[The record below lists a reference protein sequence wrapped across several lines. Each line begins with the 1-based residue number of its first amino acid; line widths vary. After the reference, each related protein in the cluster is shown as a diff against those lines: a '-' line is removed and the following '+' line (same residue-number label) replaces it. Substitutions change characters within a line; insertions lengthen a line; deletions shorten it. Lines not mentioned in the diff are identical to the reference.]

1 MRTVNLLFYTDSMKK
16 IYIFPFLLVVA
27 AIAVAF
33 LAGRD
38 MVNKISASTTLT
50 LSTGEF
56 TPLQS
61 KAHVFTLFT
70 TPTPTPSDEK
80 LSGYCLYVPVLM
92 YHHVQPESVA
102 VQRGQTGLTVDP
114 SYFDQQMNYI
124 ATHGY
129 TTITAEQLVLA
140 LRNHTGVPPKS
151 IVVTLDDGY
160 QDNFDYAFPIFQKY
174 HLIGNLM
181 VATGLLGGVG
191 NNTYYTWD
199 ELKQMVQSGLIY
211 TTDHTWSHY
220 PMGSST
226 PDKDQMEIMTAKEEL
241 ESHLGNPQTIF
252 TYPYGTGYNNPRV
265 TQELMKDGFLGAY
278 STVGGSWQ
286 CDSYIY
292 ALRRIHIGNAPLSA
306 YGL

>member
-1 MRTVNLLFYTDSMKK
+1 MKHLQ
-16 IYIFPFLLVVA
+16 FTPAVFLVVA
-27 AIAVAF
+27 MLLAFTVARDVSSHSFAAVNNKVTTA
-33 LAGRD
+33 D
-38 MVNKISASTTLT
+38 MHA
-50 LSTGEF
+50 F
-56 TPLQS
+56 TPIQSAARLFSLQ
-61 KAHVFTLFT
+61 
-70 TPTPTPSDEK
+70 PTPTEKNMTMPSTGAPAA
-80 LSGYCLYVPVLM
+80 GYCLNVPVLM

-114 SYFDQQMNYI
+114 AYFDQQMNYI

-129 TTITAEQLVLA
+129 TTITAEQLIMA

-160 QDNFDYAFPIFQKY
+160 QDNYDFAYPIFQKY

-199 ELKQMVQSGLIY
+199 ELKQMVGSGLIY
-211 TTDHTWSHY
+211 ATDHTWSHY
-220 PMGSST
+220 SMGSST
-226 PDKDQMEIMTAKEEL
+226 PEKDQMEIMTAKQQL
-241 ESHLGNPQTIF
+241 ESNLGKQQTVF

-265 TQELMKDGFLGAY
+265 TQELIKDGFLGAY
-278 STVGGSWQ
+278 STVGGTWQ

-292 ALRRIHIGNAPLSA
+292 ALRRIHIGNAPLPS

>member
-1 MRTVNLLFYTDSMKK
+1 MKFSTVISYGLIVLLM
-16 IYIFPFLLVVA
+16 VV
-27 AIAVAF
+27 F
-33 LAGRD
+33 FFAGRD
-38 MVNKISASTTLT
+38 LVMKSSVAPIQKKHLVTN
-50 LSTGEF
+50 F

-61 KAHVFTLFT
+61 KASLFNKLP
-70 TPTPTPSDEK
+70 TPTPTPSNGNPGT
-80 LSGYCLYVPVLM
+80 GYCLYVPVLM
-92 YHHVQPESVA
+92 YHHVQPEAVA

-114 SYFDQQMNYI
+114 AFFDQQMGYI
-124 ATHGY
+124 ASHGY
-129 TTITAEQLVLA
+129 TAITAEQLVMA
-140 LRNHTGVPPKS
+140 LRNHTPLPPKS

-160 QDNFDYAFPIFQKY
+160 QDNFDYAYPIFQKY

-199 ELKQMVQSGLIY
+199 ELKQMVDSGLIY

-220 PMGSST
+220 SMGSST
-226 PDKDQMEIMTAKEEL
+226 PDKDQYEILTAKQQL
-241 ESHLGNPQTIF
+241 ESHLGKSQTIF

-265 TQELMKDGFLGAY
+265 TKELEQDGFLGAY
-278 STVGGSWQ
+278 STVGGTWQ

-292 ALRRIHIGNAPLSA
+292 ALRRLHIGNAPLSS

>member
-1 MRTVNLLFYTDSMKK
+1 MLLVF
-16 IYIFPFLLVVA
+16 FLL
-27 AIAVAF
+27 
-33 LAGRD
+33 GRD
-38 MVNKISASTTLT
+38 IVTKTHASAETSVQLMT
-50 LSTGEF
+50 F
-56 TPLQS
+56 TPVQS
-61 KAHVFTLFT
+61 KASLFNLR
-70 TPTPTPSDEK
+70 PHASPTPSNGNPGT
-80 LSGYCLYVPVLM
+80 GYCLFVPVLM
-92 YHHVQPESVA
+92 YHHVQPEAVA

-114 SYFDQQMNYI
+114 AYFDQQMNYI

-140 LRNHTGVPPKS
+140 LRNHTGLPAKS

-160 QDNFDYAFPIFQKY
+160 QDNFDYAYPIFQKY

-199 ELKQMVQSGLIY
+199 ELKQMVGSGLIY

-220 PMGSST
+220 SMGSST
-226 PDKDQMEIMTAKEEL
+226 PEKDQMEIMTAKQQL
-241 ESHLGNPQTIF
+241 ESNLGKTQDVF

-265 TQELMKDGFLGAY
+265 TQELVQDGFLGAY
-278 STVGGSWQ
+278 STIGGAWQ

-292 ALRRIHIGNAPLSA
+292 ALRRIHIGNAPLSS

>member
-1 MRTVNLLFYTDSMKK
+1 MKFST
-16 IYIFPFLLVVA
+16 ILSFVLILILMGVFSFVGHDLVA
-27 AIAVAF
+27 KTHANPTPQLHIAT
-33 LAGRD
+33 
-38 MVNKISASTTLT
+38 N
-50 LSTGEF
+50 F

-61 KAHVFTLFT
+61 KALLFNKVP
-70 TPTPTPSDEK
+70 TPTPTPSNGNPGT
-80 LSGYCLYVPVLM
+80 GYCLYVPVLM
-92 YHHVQPESVA
+92 YHHVQPEAVA
-102 VQRGQTGLTVDP
+102 VQRGQTSLTVDP
-114 SYFDQQMNYI
+114 AFFDQQMNYI

-129 TTITAEQLVLA
+129 TTITAEQLVMA

-160 QDNFDYAFPIFQKY
+160 QDNFAYAYPIFQKY
-174 HLIGNLM
+174 HLTGNLM

-199 ELKQMVQSGLIY
+199 ELKQMVGSGLIY

-226 PDKDQMEIMTAKEEL
+226 VEKDQSEVLTAKQQL
-241 ESHLGNPQTIF
+241 ESELGKPQTVF

-265 TQELMKDGFLGAY
+265 TQELQQDGFMGAY
-278 STVGGSWQ
+278 STVGGAWQ
-286 CDSYIY
+286 CDSYIF
-292 ALRRIHIGNAPLSA
+292 ALRRIHIGNAPLSS